1 MSKAG
6 LTLLLTLFLISV
18 SGVTNKTFAQE
29 KLKILTLSEEK
40 KISTCSTP
48 LQALLVTQNDNCEVT
63 ITPQKDFV
71 AKFGSKDANEFSYS
85 TEPTRYV
92 PTQQPAAR
100 TITIV
105 PSIIPNPV
113 DQTPHD
119 NMSADGAN
127 LNPDVIF
134 DMINAHRAAIRKA
147 PFQKEP
153 SLCSLAK
160 TRSTELH
167 DELFVKG
174 GLHSGLYNRNLPY
187 WITENAKYG
196 SNEAGTVQWWL
207 NSPIHRSAIEGDS
220 VYSCGACVGTQ
231 CSQLFTSFTPKGG
244 IAVSTN

>member
-6 LTLLLTLFLISV
+6 LILLLTLFLISV

-29 KLKILTLSEEK
+29 KLKTLTLSGTQK
-40 KISTCSTP
+40 SSTCNTP
-48 LQALLVTQNDNCEVT
+48 LQILLVAQKDNCEAT
-63 ITPQKDFV
+63 ITPQKDLV
-71 AKFGSKDANEFSYS
+71 AIFQSKNASEFSYA

-92 PTQQPAAR
+92 PAR
-100 TITIV
+100 SVVIV

-119 NMSADGAN
+119 NIPADGTN

-134 DMINAHRAAIRKA
+134 DMINAHRAQIGKS
-147 PFQKEP
+147 PFKKET

-187 WITENAKYG
+187 WVTENAKYG
-196 SNEAGTVQWWL
+196 SNEAGTVEWWL

-220 VYSCGACVGTQ
+220 AYSCGACNGSQ
-231 CSQLFTSFTPKGG
+231 CSQLFTSFTPK
-244 IAVSTN
+244 A